1 MILVK
6 TGNGQG
12 KTTSAVGLAVRA
24 AGHGM
29 RVLFIQFL
37 KDESSGEVAV
47 LKSIPGVEVH
57 HPQHNFGFVFQMTDE
72 EKRITATDC
81 ETLLYY
87 AATSDADMIVLDE
100 ILHALDNKLITR
112 DQLENV
118 FNPEKTIILTGY
130 RAPEWIIEKADY
142 VSDVEKVKHPFDKG
156 VQAQKGIEF

>member
-37 KDESSGEVAV
+37 KDESSGEVVV

-81 ETLLYY
+81 ETLLHY
-87 AATSDADMIVLDE
+87 AATSDAGMIILDE
-100 ILHALDNKLITR
+100 ILHVLDNKLITR
-112 DQLENV
+112 EQLEKI
-118 FNPEKTIILTGY
+118 FDSEKTIILTGY

-142 VSDVEKVKHPFDKG
+142 VSDVQKVKHPFDKG

>member
-24 AGHGM
+24 AGHGK
-29 RVLFIQFL
+29 RILFIQFL
-37 KDESSGEVAV
+37 KDESSGEIAV

-57 HPQHNFGFVFQMTDE
+57 HPQHNFGFIFQMTDD

-81 ETLLYY
+81 ETLLDY

-100 ILHALDNKLITR
+100 ALHALDNQLITR
-112 DQLENV
+112 DQLEKV
-118 FNPEKTIILTGY
+118 LDPMKIIILTGY
-130 RAPEWIIEKADY
+130 RAPEWLVEKADY
-142 VSDVEKVKHPFDKG
+142 VSDVQKVKHPFDTG
-156 VQAQKGIEF
+156 TQAQEGIEF